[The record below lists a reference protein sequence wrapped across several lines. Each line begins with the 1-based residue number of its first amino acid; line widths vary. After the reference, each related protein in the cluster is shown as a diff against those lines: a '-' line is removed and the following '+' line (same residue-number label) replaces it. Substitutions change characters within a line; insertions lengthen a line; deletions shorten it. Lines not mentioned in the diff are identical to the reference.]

1 MSSKFVLSL
10 RDTQN
15 NLIRIF
21 KTIIMKL
28 AEALLLRADL
38 QKKITRLTARITPN
52 MVIRA
57 GNTPQEDPAK
67 LMAQLRKAIVDLQK
81 LIVKINI
88 TNVVTTDEAGKTLM
102 ESLAIRDAHKT
113 QLEQLRLI
121 RQSAQIHGQSS
132 YNNTVNTIKITTLQ
146 SEIDQT
152 GRAFREIDTKI
163 QGLNW
168 LTDLRE

>member
-1 MSSKFVLSL
+1 
-10 RDTQN
+10 
-15 NLIRIF
+15 
-21 KTIIMKL
+21 MKL

-38 QKKITRLTARITPN
+38 QKKITRLTSRITPN
-52 MVIRA
+52 MVVHA
-57 GNTPQEDPAK
+57 GKSPQEDPAK
-67 LMAQLRKAIVDLQK
+67 LMAQLRKAITDLQK

-88 TNVVTTDEAGKTLM
+88 TNVITKDEAGKTLM
-102 ESLAIRDAHKT
+102 ENLAVRDAYKT

-121 RQSAQIHGQSS
+121 RQSAQIHNQSS
-132 YNNTVNTIKITTLQ
+132 YNNPVNTIKVTVLQ

>member
-1 MSSKFVLSL
+1 MFVSSL
-10 RDTQN
+10 RDEQN
-15 NLIRIF
+15 NLN
-21 KTIIMKL
+21 KTNIMKL

-38 QKKITRLTARITPN
+38 QKKISRLTSRITPN
-52 MVIRA
+52 MVVLA
-57 GNTPQEDPAK
+57 GKSPQEDPAK
-67 LMAQLRKAIVDLQK
+67 LMAQLRKTITDLQK

-88 TNVVTTDEAGKTLM
+88 TNVITTDEGGKTLM
-102 ESLAIRDAHKT
+102 ENLAVRDAYKT

-132 YNNTVNTIKITTLQ
+132 SYNNPVNTIKVSVLQ

-168 LTDLRE
+168 LTDLRD

>member
-1 MSSKFVLSL
+1 
-10 RDTQN
+10 
-15 NLIRIF
+15 
-21 KTIIMKL
+21 MKL

-38 QKKITRLTARITPN
+38 QKKITRLTSRITPN
-52 MVIRA
+52 MVIQA
-57 GNTPQEDPAK
+57 GKTPQEDPAK

-88 TNVVTTDEAGKTLM
+88 TNVITTDKEGKTLM
-102 ESLAIRDAHKT
+102 ENLAIRDAHKT

-121 RQSAQIHGQSS
+121 RQAAQIHGQS
-132 YNNTVNTIKITTLQ
+132 YNNTVNTIKVTALQ